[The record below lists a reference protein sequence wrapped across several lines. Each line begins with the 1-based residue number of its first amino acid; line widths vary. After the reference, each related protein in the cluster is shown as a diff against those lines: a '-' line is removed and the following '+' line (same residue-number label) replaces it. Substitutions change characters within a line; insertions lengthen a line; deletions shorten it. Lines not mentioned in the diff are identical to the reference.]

1 MHASSS
7 PLGPL
12 RTEVLE
18 ILILLSLGVLGIA
31 YLGLLIYLIV
41 TKKHQL
47 AALLTLVP
55 AGLLLA
61 LVTLF
66 IGVRPHAVEDT
77 AVTISYGIPVVA
89 EAEYHDSDSALT
101 AGIVEQRSTRR
112 HSPVAG
118 HSHKATSKQR
128 PAWIF
133 LIILMAGTFGVAWV
147 SNLLT
152 QGYYRQTINY
162 TLVTTIVVIVA
173 LMLLALSIGATHV
186 AAATT
191 AIGIVH
197 VNFPAAEVISLS
209 SWSVRRS

>member
-1 MHASSS
+1 MHAAASSLELYG
-7 PLGPL
+7 LGG
-12 RTEVLE
+12 LE

-47 AALLTLVP
+47 VALLTLVP
-55 AGLLLA
+55 AGLFLA

-77 AVTISYGIPVVA
+77 AVTISSGIPVVA

-118 HSHKATSKQR
+118 HAHKATSKQR

>member
-1 MHASSS
+1 MHTSSS

-47 AALLTLVP
+47 VALLTLVP
-55 AGLLLA
+55 AGLFLA

-77 AVTISYGIPVVA
+77 AVTISSGIPVVA

>member
-1 MHASSS
+1 MHTSSS

-47 AALLTLVP
+47 VALLTLVP
-55 AGLLLA
+55 AGLFLA

-77 AVTISYGIPVVA
+77 AVTI
-89 EAEYHDSDSALT
+89 EYHDSDSALT

-173 LMLLALSIGATHV
+173 ALMLLALSIGATHV

>member
-1 MHASSS
+1 M
-7 PLGPL
+7 
-12 RTEVLE
+12 
-18 ILILLSLGVLGIA
+18 
-31 YLGLLIYLIV
+31 
-41 TKKHQL
+41 
-47 AALLTLVP
+47 P

-77 AVTISYGIPVVA
+77 AMTI
-89 EAEYHDSDSALT
+89 EYHDSDSALT

>member
-1 MHASSS
+1 MHASAS
-7 PLGPL
+7 PFGPF
-12 RTEVLE
+12 RPEVLE

-77 AVTISYGIPVVA
+77 AMTI
-89 EAEYHDSDSALT
+89 EYHDSDSALT

>member
-1 MHASSS
+1 M
-7 PLGPL
+7 
-12 RTEVLE
+12 
-18 ILILLSLGVLGIA
+18 
-31 YLGLLIYLIV
+31 LIYLIV

-47 AALLTLVP
+47 VALLTLVP
-55 AGLLLA
+55 VGLFLA

>member
-47 AALLTLVP
+47 VALLTLVP
-55 AGLLLA
+55 AGLFLA

-118 HSHKATSKQR
+118 HAHKATSKQR

-173 LMLLALSIGATHV
+173 LMFFAWSIVGTAHI
-186 AAATT
+186 AAATI
-191 AIGIVH
+191 AIGVLFMSIFMLRKSPV
-197 VNFPAAEVISLS
+197 F
-209 SWSVRRS
+209 RRGA

>member
-1 MHASSS
+1 MHASVS
-7 PLGPL
+7 PFGPF
-12 RTEVLE
+12 RPEVLE

-66 IGVRPHAVEDT
+66 IGVRPHAVEE
-77 AVTISYGIPVVA
+77 VA

>member
-1 MHASSS
+1 MHAAASS
-7 PLGPL
+7 LEPL

-47 AALLTLVP
+47 VALLTLVP
-55 AGLLLA
+55 AGLFLA

-77 AVTISYGIPVVA
+77 AVTI
-89 EAEYHDSDSALT
+89 EYHDSDSALT

>member
-47 AALLTLVP
+47 VALLTLVP
-55 AGLLLA
+55 AGLFLA

-77 AVTISYGIPVVA
+77 AMTI
-89 EAEYHDSDSALT
+89 EYHDSDSALT

>member
-1 MHASSS
+1 MHAAASS
-7 PLGPL
+7 LEPL

-47 AALLTLVP
+47 VALLTLVP
-55 AGLLLA
+55 AGLFLA

-77 AVTISYGIPVVA
+77 AVTI
-89 EAEYHDSDSALT
+89 EYHDSDSALT

-152 QGYYRQTINY
+152 QGYYRQTISY

-173 LMLLALSIGATHV
+173 LMFFAWSIVGTAHI
-186 AAATT
+186 AAATI
-191 AIGIVH
+191 AIGVLFMSIFMLRKSPV
-197 VNFPAAEVISLS
+197 F
-209 SWSVRRS
+209 RRGA

>member
-1 MHASSS
+1 MHAAASSLELYG
-7 PLGPL
+7 LGG
-12 RTEVLE
+12 LE

-47 AALLTLVP
+47 VALLTLVP
-55 AGLLLA
+55 AGLFLA

-77 AVTISYGIPVVA
+77 AVTI
-89 EAEYHDSDSALT
+89 EYHDSDSALT

-152 QGYYRQTINY
+152 LGYYRQTINY

>member
-7 PLGPL
+7 SLGPL

-47 AALLTLVP
+47 VALLTLVP
-55 AGLLLA
+55 AGLFLA

-77 AVTISYGIPVVA
+77 AMTI
-89 EAEYHDSDSALT
+89 EYHDSDSALT

>member
-1 MHASSS
+1 MHAAASS
-7 PLGPL
+7 LEPL

-47 AALLTLVP
+47 VALLTLVP
-55 AGLLLA
+55 AGLFLA

-77 AVTISYGIPVVA
+77 AMTI
-89 EAEYHDSDSALT
+89 EYHDSDSALT

-152 QGYYRQTINY
+152 QGYYRQTISY

-173 LMLLALSIGATHV
+173 LMFFAWSIVGTAHI
-186 AAATT
+186 AAATI
-191 AIGIVH
+191 AIGVLFMSIFMLRKSPV
-197 VNFPAAEVISLS
+197 F
-209 SWSVRRS
+209 RRGA

>member
-1 MHASSS
+1 MHAAASSIELYG
-7 PLGPL
+7 LGG
-12 RTEVLE
+12 LE

-47 AALLTLVP
+47 VALLTLVP
-55 AGLLLA
+55 AGLFLA

-77 AVTISYGIPVVA
+77 AVTI
-89 EAEYHDSDSALT
+89 EYHDSDSALT

-162 TLVTTIVVIVA
+162 TLVTTIAVIA
-173 LMLLALSIGATHV
+173 GLLILMLSLGSFGVIEI
-186 AAATT
+186 AAIAGLMILILVLRYFT
-191 AIGIVH
+191 
-197 VNFPAAEVISLS
+197 
-209 SWSVRRS
+209 

>member
-1 MHASSS
+1 MHAAASSLELYG
-7 PLGPL
+7 LGG
-12 RTEVLE
+12 LE

-47 AALLTLVP
+47 VALLTLVP
-55 AGLLLA
+55 AGLFLA

-77 AVTISYGIPVVA
+77 AMTI
-89 EAEYHDSDSALT
+89 EYHDSDSALT

-152 QGYYRQTINY
+152 QGYYRQTISY

-173 LMLLALSIGATHV
+173 LMFFAWSIVGTAHI
-186 AAATT
+186 AAATI
-191 AIGIVH
+191 AIGVLFMSIFMLRKSPV
-197 VNFPAAEVISLS
+197 FCRGA
-209 SWSVRRS
+209 

>member
-1 MHASSS
+1 MHAAASSLELYG
-7 PLGPL
+7 LGG
-12 RTEVLE
+12 LE

-47 AALLTLVP
+47 VALLTLVP
-55 AGLLLA
+55 AGLFLA

-66 IGVRPHAVEDT
+66 IGVRPHAVEE
-77 AVTISYGIPVVA
+77 VA

-173 LMLLALSIGATHV
+173 LMFFAWSIVGTAHI
-186 AAATT
+186 AAATI
-191 AIGIVH
+191 AIGVLFMSIFMLRKSPV
-197 VNFPAAEVISLS
+197 F
-209 SWSVRRS
+209 RRGA